1 MARNAHAV
9 CLSCVNLKIRSAR
22 CDHFP
27 EGEDTMMTKWR
38 KVLALLMALTLVA
51 AACGSDSDEAA
62 TGDTAE
68 VEEADDSSSD
78 DDSSDD
84 SSSDDG
90 AVEATTIDYW
100 LWDENQLPFYQQC
113 AADFTDA
120 NPAININIEQF
131 GWGDYWDGLTAAFA
145 SNTAPDVFTDHL
157 ARYPELV
164 ENGVLVPINDFVE
177 ADGFDVGNYFP
188 GLAELWTS
196 PDGDRFGLPKDFDT
210 IAVVINQDMLD
221 GAGFGGDVD
230 NLDWNPADG
239 GTFGELVQAMTIDA
253 NGVRGNE
260 AGFDASTMGE
270 EGSVYGFGLEGNFGA
285 FGQTT
290 FSAFAAAN
298 GWVSTDGV
306 WADEANYGDPALAE
320 TIQWFADWIEGGFIT
335 PIGTV
340 QDLGGTTIFQNG
352 QAAMQTNGSWQIS
365 TLSGDATTFPVTY
378 APTPIGPS
386 GDRAS
391 MFNGLADSITTS
403 AEDPEA
409 AWQWVSYLASPE
421 CQELVGEG
429 AVVFPAIPSAAAI
442 AQAAHEANGTDVSA
456 FTTHVDNGTTFLFP
470 ITDSA
475 SRIEA
480 TIGPVMEQILR
491 GDGTAA
497 DLLPPAAEEVN
508 SILAS

>member
-1 MARNAHAV
+1 
-9 CLSCVNLKIRSAR
+9 
-22 CDHFP
+22 
-27 EGEDTMMTKWR
+27 MMKKWHR
-38 KVLALLMALTLVA
+38 VFALLLAFGLIA
-51 AACGSDSDEAA
+51 AACGSTTDDAATETDTDTEETDDSASEESEDDEAM
-62 TGDTAE
+62 E
-68 VEEADDSSSD
+68 DDSED
-78 DDSSDD
+78 DEAME
-84 SSSDDG
+84 DDG
-90 AVEATTIDYW
+90 GEATTIDYW
-100 LWDENQLPFYQQC
+100 LWDDNQLPFYQEC
-113 AADFTDA
+113 ATNFSAA
-120 NPAININIEQF
+120 NPDIAINIEQF

-164 ENGVLVPINDFVE
+164 QNGVLVPLNDFVE
-177 ADGFDVGNYFP
+177 ADGVDVNNYFP

-196 PDGDRFGLPKDFDT
+196 PDGERFGLPKDFDT
-210 IAVVINQDMLD
+210 IAVVINQDLLD
-221 GAGFGGDVD
+221 GAGFEGDI
-230 NLDWNPADG
+230 NELDWNPSDG
-239 GTFGELVQAMTIDA
+239 GAFGELVQAMTVDA

-260 AGFDASTMGE
+260 DGFDASTMGD

-290 FSAFAAAN
+290 FSAFAASN
-298 GWVSTDGV
+298 GWTSVDGV
-306 WADEANYGDPALAE
+306 WADEANYADPALAE
-320 TIQWFADWIEGGFIT
+320 TVQWFADWIEAGFIT
-335 PIGTV
+335 PIGSV

-352 QAAMQTNGSWQIS
+352 QAAMQTNGSWMIS
-365 TLSGDATTFPVTY
+365 TLSGEATTFPVTY
-378 APTPIGPS
+378 APTPVGPS
-386 GDRAS
+386 GERAS

-409 AWQWVSYLASPE
+409 AWAWVSYMASAE

-442 AQAAHEANGTDVSA
+442 AQSAHEANGVDVSA
-456 FTTHVDNGTTFLFP
+456 FTTHVENGTTFLFP

-480 TIGPVMEQILR
+480 SVGPVMEQILR

-497 DLLPPAAEEVN
+497 DLLPAVAEEVN